1 MPNPQNRND
10 RRKGEERS
18 ETLIIP
24 HITKEMLETARR
36 MAEEGASRAEIEK
49 AISAMQSPAQ
59 PASSPASRP
68 AQHAAPAPQPMAAP
82 PERKHRIIPTSRPRL
97 SAEERAALRQQMQMG
112 ETQAETPQP
121 EPEQEALRQEAAR
134 RAANRPAWFGRRQT
148 AQNDS
153 QEAARRAAQA
163 LAAAPRAPEAP
174 AAPKVD
180 EPTGTRTIAIPK
192 QRTVSRPAEPAPEA
206 TRVMSAARP
215 QPTPAEPAP
224 QSAACTEGPAG
235 EPAPRPAAPAPEPRK
250 IAVPRSRTEAETDL
264 NEKIRRDH
272 IWLSNPVMVRGLG
285 MAPIVG
291 AALDGRHALML
302 CVASLLLITFT
313 RVLAVAVCHLTQNRF
328 RPVIYSYAAALLYIP
343 VYVLMYQLFGA
354 DLSLLGIYLPL
365 LVVEPAIVKRMEFAE
380 LEPVSAAFRHGFN
393 NSLGMCA
400 ALLIVGCLRE
410 LLATGA
416 VFGNQVI
423 HAAPLPLAAQPSGG
437 FVLVGAIAAVW
448 CAIANLYTNYKH
460 EEVRRLYA
468 KH

>member
-163 LAAAPRAPEAP
+163 LAAAPRAPEVP

-192 QRTVSRPAEPAPEA
+192 QRTVSCPAEPAPEA
-206 TRVMSAARP
+206 TRVMSAAR
-215 QPTPAEPAP
+215 
-224 QSAACTEGPAG
+224 S
-235 EPAPRPAAPAPEPRK
+235 
-250 IAVPRSRTEAETDL
+250 
-264 NEKIRRDH
+264 
-272 IWLSNPVMVRGLG
+272 
-285 MAPIVG
+285 
-291 AALDGRHALML
+291 
-302 CVASLLLITFT
+302 
-313 RVLAVAVCHLTQNRF
+313 
-328 RPVIYSYAAALLYIP
+328 
-343 VYVLMYQLFGA
+343 
-354 DLSLLGIYLPL
+354 PL
-365 LVVEPAIVKRMEFAE
+365 R
-380 LEPVSAAFRHGFN
+380 
-393 NSLGMCA
+393 
-400 ALLIVGCLRE
+400 
-410 LLATGA
+410 
-416 VFGNQVI
+416 
-423 HAAPLPLAAQPSGG
+423 
-437 FVLVGAIAAVW
+437 
-448 CAIANLYTNYKH
+448 
-460 EEVRRLYA
+460 
-468 KH
+468 